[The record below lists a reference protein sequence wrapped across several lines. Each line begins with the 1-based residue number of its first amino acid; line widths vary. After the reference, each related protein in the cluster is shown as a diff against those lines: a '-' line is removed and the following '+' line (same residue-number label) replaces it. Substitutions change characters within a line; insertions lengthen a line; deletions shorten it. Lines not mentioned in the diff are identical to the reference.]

1 MSKTEIKTYQGHEIF
16 GKAMNSDIDFT
27 LHYFIAYGDKA

>member
-1 MSKTEIKTYQGHEIF
+1 MKTYQGHEGF
-16 GKAMNSDIDFT
+16 GRLMKSDVDFT